1 MDLEHLGRHHARI
14 KEIRRAFRDGTLTE
28 DGLMA
33 IEGPRMIKEALRSGL
48 EIIECIQREGEH
60 LELPPGVSQ
69 HIVDA
74 SVMDGLALTQSSQG
88 VVALVR
94 LPRFSLEEMLR
105 CENPLVVVL
114 CGLQDPGNLGTI
126 IRLGEAFG
134 ATGCVTTP
142 RTVGPYNGKMVRA
155 TAGSLFRL
163 PNVWNADFAGVC
175 RALEGHGVRLVGA
188 GSDGSVPIDRYD
200 FRAPTAILLGN
211 EPRGLDQAE
220 RAACD
225 TILRIPQAG
234 QVDSLN
240 VATAAAV
247 ILYEAA
253 RQRWS

>member
-1 MDLEHLGRHHARI
+1 MDREHLGRHHARI

-60 LELPPGVSQ
+60 LELPPGVRQ
-69 HIVDA
+69 HIVA
-74 SVMDGLALTQSSQG
+74 SGVMDGLALTQSSQG
-88 VVALVR
+88 VVALLR
-94 LPRFSLEEMLR
+94 PPRFSLEEMLR
-105 CENPLVVVL
+105 CEDPLVVVL
-114 CGLQDPGNLGTI
+114 CGLQDPGNVGTI

-142 RTVGPYNGKMVRA
+142 RTIGPYNDKMVRA
-155 TAGSLFRL
+155 TVGSLFRL
-163 PNVWNADFAGVC
+163 PNIWNANLDDVR
-175 RALEGHGVRLVGA
+175 RALEGRGVRLVGA
-188 GSDGSVPIDRYD
+188 GPDGSVPIDRYD

-211 EPRGLDQAE
+211 ESRGLDQAE

-225 TILRIPQAG
+225 TILRIAQAG

-240 VATAAAV
+240 AATAAAV